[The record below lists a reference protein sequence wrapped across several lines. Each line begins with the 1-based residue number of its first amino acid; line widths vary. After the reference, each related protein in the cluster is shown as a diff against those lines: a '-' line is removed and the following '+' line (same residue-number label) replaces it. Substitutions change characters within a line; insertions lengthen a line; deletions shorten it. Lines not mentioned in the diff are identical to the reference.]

1 MAKNDIWKKEED
13 LENTRELADEFEGRI
28 STEARQ
34 QEGIDK
40 RQKIKLNPNVEEFR
54 RSELLGKYTAKIL
67 FGQDDKKFENEYL
80 KLERN

>member
-40 RQKIKLNPNVEEFR
+40 R
-54 RSELLGKYTAKIL
+54 
-67 FGQDDKKFENEYL
+67 
-80 KLERN
+80 